1 MRRLS
6 RCFEAGKRKGNC
18 FYRRG
23 AEYAEKVYCNR
34 FNTECTEKGVE
45 GTEICENGLGW
56 IFGGDDFYGFDG

>member
-6 RCFEAGKRKGNC
+6 RCFEVAKRKGNC

-34 FNTECTEKGVE
+34 INTESTEKGSE
-45 GTEICENGLGW
+45 GTENLERGW